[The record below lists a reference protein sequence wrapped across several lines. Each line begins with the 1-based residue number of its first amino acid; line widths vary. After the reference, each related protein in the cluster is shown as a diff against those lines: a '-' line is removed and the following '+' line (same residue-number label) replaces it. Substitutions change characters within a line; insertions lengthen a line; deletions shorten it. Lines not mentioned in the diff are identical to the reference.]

1 MKYLKKCLP
10 LSYWWRKND
19 GTGFQRSKSLQVW
32 TDFSGWQPGSSRLE
46 SKKYPSGHLNHVGY
60 SNDGQWSQ
68 PTIPH
73 DLHFWKWRQ
82 FLEIGFRHFSVIF
95 SCSLLLFCY
104 EAQKTFK
111 LWYAHYGMQYYL
123 ICKLWYDMQTI
134 VGIQYAAY
142 YGMQWNSLRNR
153 IVT

>member
-82 FLEIGFRHFSVIF
+82 FLEIGFRHCSVIF

-104 EAQKTFK
+104 EAKK
-111 LWYAHYGMQYYL
+111 NIYANNRRHTMVCSEIRYVKG
-123 ICKLWYDMQTI
+123 
-134 VGIQYAAY
+134 
-142 YGMQWNSLRNR
+142 SLRNR
-153 IVT
+153 IVTP

>member
-1 MKYLKKCLP
+1 MKYLKKYLP

-104 EAQKTFK
+104 EAKKKHLNYCMPTIVCIS
-111 LWYAHYGMQYYL
+111 LYCIPWYAV
-123 ICKLWYDMQTI
+123 KF
-134 VGIQYAAY
+134 
-142 YGMQWNSLRNR
+142 
-153 IVT
+153 VT